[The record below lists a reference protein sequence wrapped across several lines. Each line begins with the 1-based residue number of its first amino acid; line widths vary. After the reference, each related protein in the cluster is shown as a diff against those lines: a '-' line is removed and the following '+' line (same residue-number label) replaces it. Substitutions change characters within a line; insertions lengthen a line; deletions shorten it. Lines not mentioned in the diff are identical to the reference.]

1 MGTVDSRNIA
11 VTSIDDHDGLRVH
24 YHAQLPGEFPRIGPQ
39 YPPQN
44 RSENADPKQ
53 ADPKKRDPKKEHP
66 KKEDPKKEDPEKEDP
81 EKADTEKADPEKEDP
96 NEGHVT
102 NKGIAVPSVDND
114 DGIRI
119 DYYQQYNG
127 NGSTDGGWPEKDK
140 WISFRDMWVLKSRS
154 LTGRALLK
162 IEQVQ
167 QQ

>member
-24 YHAQLPGEFPRIGPQ
+24 YHAQLPGEFPRIGPH
-39 YPPQN
+39 YRPQN
-44 RSENADPKQ
+44 RT
-53 ADPKKRDPKKEHP
+53 
-66 KKEDPKKEDPEKEDP
+66 EKADP
-81 EKADTEKADPEKEDP
+81 EKADPEKADPEKEDP

>member
-1 MGTVDSRNIA
+1 MGTVDSSIVA
-11 VTSIDDHDGLRVH
+11 ETSIDDHDGLRAH
-24 YHAQLPGEFPRIGPQ
+24 YHAQLPGEFPRIGPH
-39 YPPQN
+39 YRHPN
-44 RSENADPKQ
+44 NTEKADPE
-53 ADPKKRDPKKEHP
+53 KK
-66 KKEDPKKEDPEKEDP
+66 DPEKEDP
-81 EKADTEKADPEKEDP
+81 EKADP
-96 NEGHVT
+96 NGGHVT
-102 NKGIAVPSVDND
+102 NKGIAVPSIDND

-127 NGSTDGGWPEKDK
+127 NGSTDGGWPAKDN